1 VSCLKSKKGKAV
13 DDERLIDLE
22 TKLSH
27 QEHLLSEL
35 DDALTNQQAQIAQ
48 LELLCKSLLD
58 RIKSLPDGESGG
70 GSNDER
76 PPHY

>member
-1 VSCLKSKKGKAV
+1 VSCLKSSQGIAV
-13 DDERLIDLE
+13 DEERLIDLE

-27 QEHLLSEL
+27 QEHLLGEL
-35 DDALTNQQAQIAQ
+35 DDALTSQQAQIAQ

-58 RIKSLPDGESGG
+58 RIKSLPEGDSGAG
-70 GSNDER
+70 INDER

>member
-1 VSCLKSKKGKAV
+1 M
-13 DDERLIDLE
+13 DEERLIDLE

-35 DDALTNQQAQIAQ
+35 DDALTSQQAQIGQ

-58 RIKSLPDGESGG
+58 RIKSLPDGDSGG
-70 GSNDER
+70 GTGDER

>member
-1 VSCLKSKKGKAV
+1 M
-13 DDERLIDLE
+13 DEERLIDLE

-27 QEHLLSEL
+27 QEHLLSVL
-35 DDALTNQQAQIAQ
+35 DEALTSQQAQLAQ

-58 RIKSLPDGESGG
+58 RIMSLPGGDSDGS
-70 GSNDER
+70 SNDER

>member
-1 VSCLKSKKGKAV
+1 M
-13 DDERLIDLE
+13 DEERLIDLE

-35 DDALTNQQAQIAQ
+35 DDALTSQQVQIGQ

-58 RIKSLPDGESGG
+58 RITSLPDGDSGG
-70 GSNDER
+70 GTGDER

>member
-1 VSCLKSKKGKAV
+1 M
-13 DDERLIDLE
+13 DEERLVDLE

-35 DDALTNQQAQIAQ
+35 DDALTSQQAQIGQ

-58 RIKSLPDGESGG
+58 RIKSLPDGDSGG
-70 GSNDER
+70 GTNDEP

>member
-1 VSCLKSKKGKAV
+1 M
-13 DDERLIDLE
+13 DEERLIDLE

-35 DDALTNQQAQIAQ
+35 DEALTSQQAQLAQ
-48 LELLCKSLLD
+48 LALFCKSLLD
-58 RIKSLPDGESGG
+58 RIKSLPDGDSGG
-70 GSNDER
+70 SSNDER

>member
-1 VSCLKSKKGKAV
+1 MLV
-13 DDERLIDLE
+13 DDDRLIDLE
-22 TKLSH
+22 TKIAH
-27 QEHLLSEL
+27 QEHLLGEL

-58 RIKSLPDGESGG
+58 RIKSLPDGDSGG
-70 GSNDER
+70 GTVDER

>member
-1 VSCLKSKKGKAV
+1 M
-13 DDERLIDLE
+13 DEERLIDLE
-22 TKLSH
+22 TKLAH

-48 LELLCKSLLD
+48 LELFCKSLLD
-58 RIKSLPDGESGG
+58 RIKTLPDGEAGG
-70 GSNDER
+70 GMDDER